1 MQDNT
6 MQSAMDA
13 FILRRV
19 NACGSRETEAL
30 QDAFA
35 QLKGCSEKLKE
46 GLSSEQTPMFIDC
59 ENAYALVEGETMQCY
74 YRAGFS
80 DAVLFLL
87 GWRDGEWN

>member
-19 NACGSRETEAL
+19 NACGSRENEAL

-35 QLKGCSEKLKE
+35 QFKGCAEKLKE
-46 GLSSEQTPMFIDC
+46 GLSPEQEPVFIDC
-59 ENAYALVEGETMQCY
+59 ENAYVLVEGETMQCY

-87 GWRDGEWN
+87 G